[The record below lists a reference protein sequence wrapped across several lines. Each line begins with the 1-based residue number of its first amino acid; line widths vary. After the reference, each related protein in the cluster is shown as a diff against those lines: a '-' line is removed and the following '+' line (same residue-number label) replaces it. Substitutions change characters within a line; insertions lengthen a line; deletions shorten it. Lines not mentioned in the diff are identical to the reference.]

1 MNDVTPQRRRPGSPL
16 VAGIILI
23 VLGALLL
30 ALNLG
35 LRFPLSLLDYWPMAL
50 IVPGIVAVAVPS
62 RHLSRSGGIW
72 LIATGLYCEIGLTGW
87 FGLGWF
93 SAWPVF
99 IIAYGLDVIFESRS
113 SESRSDA
120 GRTAAGTAEAGSA
133 GGATTHDSAAVGQ
146 PQPGSGHPGRDHDGP
161 DQGAAR

>member
-1 MNDVTPQRRRPGSPL
+1 MSNTTPPHHRQGSSL

-23 VLGALLL
+23 LLGGLLL

-35 LRFPLSLLDYWPMAL
+35 FGFPLSLWEYWPFLL
-50 IVPGIVAVAVPS
+50 IVPGLVAVIAPS

-72 LIATGLYCEIGLTGW
+72 LLASGVYCEIAVTDL

-99 IIAYGLDVIFESRS
+99 IIAYGLDVILDSRK
-113 SESRSDA
+113 ERSTRDA
-120 GRTAAGTAEAGSA
+120 E
-133 GGATTHDSAAVGQ
+133 GA
-146 PQPGSGHPGRDHDGP
+146 
-161 DQGAAR
+161 

>member
-1 MNDVTPQRRRPGSPL
+1 MKNVTPHRQRQGSPL

-23 VLGALLL
+23 LLGGLLL

-35 LRFPLSLLDYWPMAL
+35 LGFPLGLWEHWPFLL
-50 IVPGIVAVAVPS
+50 IVPGVVGVIVPS

-72 LIATGLYCEIGLTGW
+72 LLASGLYCEISMAGL

-99 IIAYGLDVIFESRS
+99 IIAYGLDVIFGSRRPGP
-113 SESRSDA
+113 EQDRV
-120 GRTAAGTAEAGSA
+120 
-133 GGATTHDSAAVGQ
+133 THEG
-146 PQPGSGHPGRDHDGP
+146 
-161 DQGAAR
+161 

>member
-1 MNDVTPQRRRPGSPL
+1 MNDVTPQRRRCGSPL

-23 VLGALLL
+23 VVGALLL

-50 IVPGIVAVAVPS
+50 IVPGIVAVTMPS

-72 LIATGLYCEIGLTGW
+72 LLAIGLYCEIGLTGW

-93 SAWPVF
+93 SAWPIF
-99 IIAYGLDVIFESRS
+99 IIAYGVDVIFESRGGS
-113 SESRSDA
+113 GSHD
-120 GRTAAGTAEAGSA
+120 AGSA
-133 GGATTHDSAAVGQ
+133 GQGTTGQ
-146 PQPGSGHPGRDHDGP
+146 AGPHSDPHFDPSRPDHDGP
-161 DQGAAR
+161 DHDGPGQGAER